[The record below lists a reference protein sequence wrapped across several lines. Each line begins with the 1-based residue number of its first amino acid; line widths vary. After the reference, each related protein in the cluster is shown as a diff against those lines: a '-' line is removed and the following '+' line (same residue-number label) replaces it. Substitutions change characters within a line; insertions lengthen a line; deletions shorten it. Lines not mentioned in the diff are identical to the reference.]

1 MLDPPSEILLEMFEP
16 KNVGVDEAAVEPFLD
31 QDFQVAHAKHCNGA
45 LPADPDIALCL
56 WPHLDECV
64 AKEPA
69 CCCLIEFSLDGDH
82 SEGFA
87 HARPNEFLGPRVQDD
102 VVERLGVAIKHRYHD
117 AVTGGGDP
125 IPKDRIDCTARKSQQ
140 TCQGP
145 IGGFLPPLTEQVK
158 NEKQPRRLCP
168 CTPVEG
174 KEMFYLLDEHR
185 HHVDTLVI

>member
-56 WPHLDECV
+56 WPHLDERV

-69 CCCLIEFSLDGDH
+69 CFCLIEFSLDGDH

-87 HARPNEFLGPRVQDD
+87 HARSDKLFGVRVQND
-102 VVERLGVAIKHRYHD
+102 VVERLRVAVEYRLHH

-125 IPKDRIDCTARKSQQ
+125 IPKDRIDFTARKSQQ
-140 TCQGP
+140 TSQGP
-145 IGGFLPPLTEQVK
+145 ISGLFPPLTEQVK
-158 NEKQPRRLCP
+158 NEKQRRRLVP
-168 CTPVEG
+168 CTRVEG
-174 KEMFYLLDEHR
+174 KETFDLLDDHEQS
-185 HHVDTLVI
+185 